1 MGTNM
6 ENKPDIG
13 FDKIIDA
20 LLDLNNT
27 FPPKYLHR
35 FSDISPMDLSSLQ
48 KVWNLIVASRKVT
61 LLEDLEAISDS
72 DTLTSFFDVGR
83 LALTDSFPPVRELG
97 IRLLWECEEHSLV
110 KIFLKM
116 LNNDPDINVQAAVAS
131 ALGRFINLGELDVIP
146 GEERDAIEQALIPK
160 FDKSN
165 PQLIRRRAI
174 ESLGYSSTP
183 AIDKLIKKA
192 YSESDKTMV
201 ASALFAMGR
210 SANDAWAE
218 TVISNLQNQNVDVQE
233 EAVRAAGELELQNAR
248 EEILELLD
256 DEGLDLDVFLA
267 AIWSLSQIGGP
278 GVQEKLEAL
287 AEDPDMDEETV
298 ELIESAAEN
307 LDFNNSLVNFNLL
320 DISPEEDEDEEV

>member
-83 LALTDSFPPVRELG
+83 LALTDNFAPVRELG
-97 IRLLWECEEHSLV
+97 IRLLWESEEHSLV
-110 KIFLKM
+110 KVFLKM

-165 PQLIRRRAI
+165 PQLLRRRAI

-192 YSESDKTMV
+192 YSESDKAMV

-218 TVISNLQNQNVDVQE
+218 IIISNLQNQNV
-233 EAVRAAGELELQNAR
+233 R

-287 AEDPDMDEETV
+287 AEDPDMDDETI